1 MISTLVTAGFGA
13 IWGAVL
19 RYGITNYGKK
29 HWSSNFPYR
38 HLFML
43 WLELGY
49 WEVIRPFLH

>member
-29 HWSSNFPYR
+29 HWSSNFPYA
-38 HLFML
+38 
-43 WLELGY
+43 
-49 WEVIRPFLH
+49 